1 MKIIF
6 WSTQY
11 DKQKEKWKLTRPRRY
26 FIKKSTISSPQTLH
40 SIYIQSIPPHT
51 QLPKYSLGIL
61 YASFTFI
68 TIWCIS
74 VDDSSKRVRER
85 EEKRISQKCV
95 IFVQV
100 ELWHP
105 FSLGSISILILFY
118 FSWDIFHT
126 ILFIL
131 RSSHIAALDNSGIWL

>member
-1 MKIIF
+1 MINK
-6 WSTQY
+6 
-11 DKQKEKWKLTRPRRY
+11 
-26 FIKKSTISSPQTLH
+26 KKSENWHVLEGILSKNLRYQAPKPFTLFIF
-40 SIYIQSIPPHT
+40 SLSPPHT